1 MKSISFIFIFILFF
15 LNFFGYKYL
24 QFNGVRTI
32 GIACLFFMYY
42 KGHKALGI
50 SHFSKPILLI
60 LLFILIN
67 MITCSYFREQSVYSS
82 FRHTYISYYVF
93 LTYFVLRRYTINIHN
108 CEKAILSLG
117 ILFCLCYLW
126 QFFNP
131 YIPLFI
137 SEGASEAVATM
148 EEQQRFR
155 FTGQAIASLC
165 LFLSVNKFLVSKNKR
180 YLLIAVPSLVCILLF
195 GFRSLTVALLAA
207 LVLLAIK
214 VVGSKAKVAQF
225 MILLSLCI
233 CIFYFTP
240 WGEKV
245 YEDMMARQQ
254 GQTFDNQDYVRMI
267 SLNFHLNNFF
277 KSPLE
282 MFLGAGVPVITD
294 YETSD
299 YGKLISDLQQMGII
313 YQDWGMLGYS
323 WIIGVVPICG
333 IIYYCMKSFFIKVP
347 AEYTYIGV
355 WCLFLVFSSIT
366 TAEIF
371 RPGAFFLQMF
381 SLAMLDQIL
390 IINNNM
396 ENEKNVSR
404 ISPF

>member
-1 MKSISFIFIFILFF
+1 
-15 LNFFGYKYL
+15 
-24 QFNGVRTI
+24 
-32 GIACLFFMYY
+32 
-42 KGHKALGI
+42 
-50 SHFSKPILLI
+50 
-60 LLFILIN
+60 
-67 MITCSYFREQSVYSS
+67 
-82 FRHTYISYYVF
+82 
-93 LTYFVLRRYTINIHN
+93 
-108 CEKAILSLG
+108 
-117 ILFCLCYLW
+117 
-126 QFFNP
+126 
-131 YIPLFI
+131 
-137 SEGASEAVATM
+137 
-148 EEQQRFR
+148 
-155 FTGQAIASLC
+155 
-165 LFLSVNKFLVSKNKR
+165 
-180 YLLIAVPSLVCILLF
+180 
-195 GFRSLTVALLAA
+195 
-207 LVLLAIK
+207 
-214 VVGSKAKVAQF
+214 
-225 MILLSLCI
+225 
-233 CIFYFTP
+233 
-240 WGEKV
+240 
-245 YEDMMARQQ
+245 
-254 GQTFDNQDYVRMI
+254 
-267 SLNFHLNNFF
+267 
-277 KSPLE
+277 